1 MINLTTNE
9 DRRVARTQKNLKKAL
24 LQLLKEK
31 DLKYLSVTE
40 VTQSAHCNRVT
51 FYSHYKDLQELLSSI
66 FDDYL
71 KDLTDYFRKSF
82 ENLERF
88 SSNDEQRHLPIFE
101 FIYQNQFVFSLIL
114 KGEVLPGSQNQFCE
128 ILVEVST
135 NELRL
140 EEQTNIEV
148 PALNYFTTYG
158 SLGFFIY
165 WIQQDFKDS
174 PEVMAKKLAYLQ
186 GKMFNEAIVRNKQ

>member
-1 MINLTTNE
+1 MTTNE
-9 DRRVARTQKNLKKAL
+9 DRRAARTQKNLKNAL

-31 DLKYLSVTE
+31 DLKEISITE
-40 VTQSAHCNRVT
+40 VTQCAHCNRVT
-51 FYSHYKDLQELLSSI
+51 FYSHYKDLQELLASI

-71 KDLTDYFRKSF
+71 NDLTDYFRKSF
-82 ENLERF
+82 KSVTRF

-114 KGEVLPGSQNQFCE
+114 KGEVLSGSQNQFCE
-128 ILVEVST
+128 SLVQIST
-135 NELRL
+135 NELTL
-140 EEQTNIEV
+140 EEKTDIEI

-165 WIQQDFKDS
+165 WINQDFKDS
-174 PEVMAKKLAYLQ
+174 PEEMAKKLTYLQ
-186 GKMFNEAIVRNKQ
+186 GKMFNEAVVRNKD